1 MRLAISNPAMKKIII
16 TSAII
21 SAFVALSSCEKH
33 EWEDTKRLH
42 VDKAEHGEAHGEKEA
57 AH

>member
-1 MRLAISNPAMKKIII
+1 MKKFII

-21 SAFVALSSCEKH
+21 SAFVALSSCEQH
-33 EWEDTKRLH
+33 DWEDTKRLH
-42 VDKAEHGEAHGEKEA
+42 VDKAEHGDDHGENKD